1 MVAKLVRQGESYSL
15 VLDKSLVDRMN
26 IDPSEPLDVRLDG
39 SRRLII
45 SPVANPVSDDEF
57 RAALEEINTTHGKT
71 LRRLAE

>member
-1 MVAKLVRQGESYSL
+1 MVAKLVRHGESYSL

-26 IDPSEPLDVRLDG
+26 IDPSEPLDVTLDG

-45 SPVANPVSDDEF
+45 TAAGQPIGDEEF
-57 RAALEEINTTHGKT
+57 RAALEEVNKTHGRT

>member
-15 VLDKSLVDRMN
+15 VLDKSLVDRMD
-26 IDPSEPLDVRLDG
+26 IDPSEPLDVTLDG

-45 SPVANPVSDDEF
+45 SPATNPIGDDEF
-57 RAALEEINTTHGKT
+57 QAALEEVNRTHGKT